1 MQDTI
6 SDTDKKDN
14 NLSQSHKMHKG
25 NSHKNGNWAIL
36 ISGLLI
42 AGSIIF
48 THFDTRGGS
57 GFVDPDSLFAGR
69 NLKTEEFYSGSTN
82 SKIILLEYS
91 DLECPFCKKFHNETM
106 VKIREDYKDKLAI
119 AYRHFPL
126 EFHKKAPKEAEA
138 ALCAREQG
146 GRGAYFDFMSKIFEI
161 TPANDGLDFALLPGI
176 AKESGVK
183 NIEEWQKCL
192 DGNNYA
198 SYVQSDLED
207 GAAAGVQGTPNTFV
221 LAKDGDGYKI
231 ITVINGARDYKYV
244 SNVLDQAIKMY
255 K

>member
-6 SDTDKKDN
+6 REESEIN
-14 NLSQSHKMHKG
+14 NKEENHPKNRQHKI
-25 NSHKNGNWAIL
+25 KNTNIAII
-36 ISGLLI
+36 ISGLII
-42 AGSIIF
+42 AGSILF
-48 THFDTRGGS
+48 THFDQVGGS
-57 GFVDPDSLFAGR
+57 SFVDPDSLFAGR
-69 NLKTEEFYSGSTN
+69 ELKSEELYSGSTN

-106 VKIREDYKDKLAI
+106 AKIRENYKDKIAI

-138 ALCAREQG
+138 ALCARDQASNVG
-146 GRGAYFDFMSKIFEI
+146 YFKFMTKIFEI
-161 TPANDGLDFALLPGI
+161 TPANDGLDFALMPNM
-176 AKESGVK
+176 AREAGVK

-192 DGNNYA
+192 DSGVY
-198 SYVQSDLED
+198 SEYVQSDLED
-207 GAAAGVQGTPNTFV
+207 GAVAGVQGTPNTFV
-221 LAKDGDGYKI
+221 LAKSKDGYKI
-231 ITVINGARDYKYV
+231 VTVINGARDYRYV